1 MQVLALKYRPKHFS
15 ELVGQESVAKTL
27 SLALDNQRLANAYL
41 FSGLRG
47 SGKTSSSRIFA
58 RALMCETGPKAVPC
72 DTCIQCQSA
81 LNNHHIDII
90 EMDGASNRGIDDVR
104 NLIEQTRYKPS
115 FGRYKIFI
123 IDEVHMFT
131 TEAFNALLKTL
142 EEPPSHVKFLLATT
156 DALKLPA
163 TILSRTQHFRFKKI
177 PENSVISHL
186 KTILEKEQVS
196 YETSALEKL
205 AHSGQGSL
213 RDTITLLEQAINY
226 CDNAITES
234 KVAEML
240 GAIDRSVLEDFFQSL
255 INQDEARL
263 QERYAIL
270 ENYETESVL
279 EEMMLF
285 LKAKLLSPDS
295 YSILLI
301 ERFFKIIMSS
311 LSLLKEG
318 ANASFVLLLLKMK
331 FKEAL
336 KLKALDDAILELE
349 QSKESV
355 LKPLNQNANAS
366 KQEPKSTEKIEQA
379 ERIEGTEKK
388 EKLETRENT
397 ETLQTLMLSAKDRIF
412 HNLFK
417 QVQTLVYER
426 NYELGEV
433 FEKNIRFIDF
443 DSQTKTLTWES
454 LATDKDK
461 ELLRERFKIV
471 KSIVDGVFGKGENIK
486 IALKHHLENKSTLE
500 TQEIKDFKISSL
512 REKILPKPTIETT
525 AETKENDTKEAVGK
539 ALQTKENDTKEAVG
553 KALQTK
559 ENDTKEAVGKALQTK
574 ENDTKEAV
582 GKALQTKENDTK
594 ETKETQPKQAPT
606 ALQEFMANHSELIE
620 EIKSEFEIKSVEL
633 L

>member
-196 YETSALEKL
+196 YESSALEKL

-270 ENYETESVL
+270 ENYETEGVL

-336 KLKALDDAILELE
+336 KLKALDDAIVELE
-349 QSKESV
+349 QT
-355 LKPLNQNANAS
+355 PFNQSSSISYNAP
-366 KQEPKSTEKIEQA
+366 KQEFKNAEKREKIEQ
-379 ERIEGTEKK
+379 IESMEK
-388 EKLETRENT
+388 RENT
-397 ETLQTLMLSAKDRIF
+397 ETPQTPMLSAKDRIF

-426 NYELGEV
+426 NYELGAV

-471 KSIVDGVFGKGENIK
+471 KSIVDGVFGKGESIK

-500 TQEIKDFKISSL
+500 TQEVKEFKFPFL
-512 REKILPKPTIETT
+512 KPQPTTETT
-525 AETKENDTKEAVGK
+525 AETKENEKEAVGK
-539 ALQTKENDTKEAVG
+539 ALQTKENDTKEI
-553 KALQTK
+553 K
-559 ENDTKEAVGKALQTK
+559 ENE
-574 ENDTKEAV
+574 
-582 GKALQTKENDTK
+582 TK
-594 ETKETQPKQAPT
+594 ETKEAQPKEAPI

>member
-1 MQVLALKYRPKHFS
+1 MYRDS
-15 ELVGQESVAKTL
+15 
-27 SLALDNQRLANAYL
+27 
-41 FSGLRG
+41 
-47 SGKTSSSRIFA
+47 
-58 RALMCETGPKAVPC
+58 
-72 DTCIQCQSA
+72 
-81 LNNHHIDII
+81 
-90 EMDGASNRGIDDVR
+90 
-104 NLIEQTRYKPS
+104 
-115 FGRYKIFI
+115 
-123 IDEVHMFT
+123 
-131 TEAFNALLKTL
+131 
-142 EEPPSHVKFLLATT
+142 
-156 DALKLPA
+156 
-163 TILSRTQHFRFKKI
+163 SRTQHFRFKKI

-196 YETSALEKL
+196 YESSALEKL

-255 INQDEARL
+255 INQDEAQL

-318 ANASFVLLLLKMK
+318 ANASFVLLLLKIK

-349 QSKESV
+349 QTKESAFQ
-355 LKPLNQNANAS
+355 PLNQNANAP
-366 KQEPKSTEKIEQA
+366 KQEPKSAEKIEQA
-379 ERIEGTEKK
+379 EKRESTEKIANA
-388 EKLETRENT
+388 ETP
-397 ETLQTLMLSAKDRIF
+397 QTPMLSAKDRIF

-426 NYELGEV
+426 NYELGAV

-454 LATDKDK
+454 LATNKDK

-471 KSIVDGVFGKGENIK
+471 KSIVDGVFGKGESIK
-486 IALKHHLENKSTLE
+486 IALKNHLENKSAREE
-500 TQEIKDFKISSL
+500 TKEVKDFKISSL
-512 REKILPKPTIETT
+512 REKILPKPTTEMT
-525 AETKENDTKEAVGK
+525 AETKENETKEAVK
-539 ALQTKENDTKEAVG
+539 KEIQEKEVQ
-553 KALQTK
+553 KN
-559 ENDTKEAVGKALQTK
+559 E
-574 ENDTKEAV
+574 
-582 GKALQTKENDTK
+582 TK

>member
-58 RALMCETGPKAVPC
+58 RALMCEEGPKAVPC

-81 LNNHHIDII
+81 LNNHHIDIM

-186 KTILEKEQVS
+186 KIILEKEQVS

-263 QERYAIL
+263 KERYAIL

-349 QSKESV
+349 QT
-355 LKPLNQNANAS
+355 PFNQSPSISYNAP
-366 KQEPKSTEKIEQA
+366 KQEPKSA
-379 ERIEGTEKK
+379 ERIEGTEK
-388 EKLETRENT
+388 RENA
-397 ETLQTLMLSAKDRIF
+397 ETPQTPMLSAKDRIF

-426 NYELGEV
+426 NYELGAV

-454 LATDKDK
+454 LATNKDK

-471 KSIVDGVFGKGENIK
+471 KGIVDGVFGKGESVK
-486 IALKHHLENKSTLE
+486 IALKNHSENKSALE
-500 TQEIKDFKISSL
+500 EIKEVKDFKISSL
-512 REKILPKPTIETT
+512 REKISPKPTTETT
-525 AETKENDTKEAVGK
+525 AEMKEKEVQKNEIKEKEIKENDTKEV
-539 ALQTKENDTKEAVG
+539 Q
-553 KALQTK
+553 
-559 ENDTKEAVGKALQTK
+559 
-574 ENDTKEAV
+574 
-582 GKALQTKENDTK
+582 
-594 ETKETQPKQAPT
+594 ETQPKEAPT
-606 ALQEFMANHSELIE
+606 ALQEFMANHSDLIE

>member
-104 NLIEQTRYKPS
+104 NLIEQTCYKPS

-196 YETSALEKL
+196 YESSALEKL

-234 KVAEML
+234 KVAAML

-255 INQDEARL
+255 INQDEVRL

-270 ENYETESVL
+270 ENYETEGVL

-285 LKAKLLSPDS
+285 LKAKLLSPDT

-336 KLKALDDAILELE
+336 KLKALDDAIVELE
-349 QSKESV
+349 QA
-355 LKPLNQNANAS
+355 PFNQSPSISYNAP
-366 KQEPKSTEKIEQA
+366 KQESKSIEKREQIEQ
-379 ERIEGTEKK
+379 IESIEK
-388 EKLETRENT
+388 RENA
-397 ETLQTLMLSAKDRIF
+397 ETPQTPMLSAKDRIF

-426 NYELGEV
+426 NYELGAV

-454 LATDKDK
+454 LAADKDK

-471 KSIVDGVFGKGENIK
+471 KSIVDSVFGKGENIK
-486 IALKHHLENKSTLE
+486 IALKNHLENKSAPEE
-500 TQEIKDFKISSL
+500 TKEVKDFKISSL
-512 REKILPKPTIETT
+512 REKILPKPTTETM
-525 AETKENDTKEAVGK
+525 AETKENGKEAVGK
-539 ALQTKENDTKEAVG
+539 ALQTKENDTEEV
-553 KALQTK
+553 Q
-559 ENDTKEAVGKALQTK
+559 ENE
-574 ENDTKEAV
+574 
-582 GKALQTKENDTK
+582 TK
-594 ETKETQPKQAPT
+594 ETKETQPKEAPT
-606 ALQEFMANHSELIE
+606 ALQEFMANHSNLIE

>member
-58 RALMCETGPKAVPC
+58 RALMCEEGPKAVPC

-142 EEPPSHVKFLLATT
+142 EEPPIHVKFLLATT

-263 QERYAIL
+263 KERYAIL

-336 KLKALDDAILELE
+336 KLKALDDAIVELE
-349 QSKESV
+349 QA
-355 LKPLNQNANAS
+355 PFNQSPSISYNAP
-366 KQEPKSTEKIEQA
+366 KQEFKNIEKREKIEQ
-379 ERIEGTEKK
+379 IESIEK
-388 EKLETRENT
+388 RENA
-397 ETLQTLMLSAKDRIF
+397 ETPQTPMLSAKDRIF

-426 NYELGEV
+426 NYELGVV

-461 ELLRERFKIV
+461 ELLRERVKIV
-471 KSIVDGVFGKGENIK
+471 KSIVDSVFGKGKNIK
-486 IALKHHLENKSTLE
+486 IALKNHLENKSAPEE
-500 TQEIKDFKISSL
+500 TKEVKDFKISSL
-512 REKILPKPTIETT
+512 REKILPKPTTETT
-525 AETKENDTKEAVGK
+525 AEIQEKETKEAVKKEIKEKEIQKKEIKENDTKEV
-539 ALQTKENDTKEAVG
+539 Q
-553 KALQTK
+553 
-559 ENDTKEAVGKALQTK
+559 
-574 ENDTKEAV
+574 
-582 GKALQTKENDTK
+582 
-594 ETKETQPKQAPT
+594 ETQLKEAPT
-606 ALQEFMANHSELIE
+606 ALQEFMANHSNLIE

>member
-1 MQVLALKYRPKHFS
+1 
-15 ELVGQESVAKTL
+15 
-27 SLALDNQRLANAYL
+27 
-41 FSGLRG
+41 
-47 SGKTSSSRIFA
+47 
-58 RALMCETGPKAVPC
+58 
-72 DTCIQCQSA
+72 
-81 LNNHHIDII
+81 
-90 EMDGASNRGIDDVR
+90 
-104 NLIEQTRYKPS
+104 
-115 FGRYKIFI
+115 
-123 IDEVHMFT
+123 
-131 TEAFNALLKTL
+131 
-142 EEPPSHVKFLLATT
+142 
-156 DALKLPA
+156 
-163 TILSRTQHFRFKKI
+163 
-177 PENSVISHL
+177 
-186 KTILEKEQVS
+186 EQVS

-263 QERYAIL
+263 KERYAIL
-270 ENYETESVL
+270 ENYETEGVL

-285 LKAKLLSPDS
+285 LKAKLLSPDT

-336 KLKALDDAILELE
+336 KLKALDDAIVELE
-349 QSKESV
+349 QT
-355 LKPLNQNANAS
+355 PFNQSPSISYNAP
-366 KQEPKSTEKIEQA
+366 KQESK
-379 ERIEGTEKK
+379 RIEKREQREQIESIEK
-388 EKLETRENT
+388 RENA
-397 ETLQTLMLSAKDRIF
+397 ETPQTPMLSAKDRIF

-426 NYELGEV
+426 NYELGAV

-486 IALKHHLENKSTLE
+486 IALKNHLENKSALE
-500 TQEIKDFKISSL
+500 ETKEVKDFKISSL
-512 REKILPKPTIETT
+512 REKILPKPTTETT
-525 AETKENDTKEAVGK
+525 AETKENGKEAVGK
-539 ALQTKENDTKEAVG
+539 ALQTKENDTKEV
-553 KALQTK
+553 K
-559 ENDTKEAVGKALQTK
+559 EKEIQ
-574 ENDTKEAV
+574 EA
-582 GKALQTKENDTK
+582 
-594 ETKETQPKQAPT
+594 QPKEAPT

>member
-104 NLIEQTRYKPS
+104 NLIEQTHYKPS

-196 YETSALEKL
+196 YESSALEKL

-263 QERYAIL
+263 QECYAIL

-285 LKAKLLSPDS
+285 LKAKLLSPDT

-349 QSKESV
+349 QT
-355 LKPLNQNANAS
+355 PFNQSPSISYSAP
-366 KQEPKSTEKIEQA
+366 KQEFKNIEQR
-379 ERIEGTEKK
+379 EQREQREQIENIEK
-388 EKLETRENT
+388 RENA
-397 ETLQTLMLSAKDRIF
+397 EALQTPMFSAKDRIF

-426 NYELGEV
+426 NYELGAV

-454 LATDKDK
+454 LAADKDK

-471 KSIVDGVFGKGENIK
+471 KSIVDGVFGKGESIK
-486 IALKHHLENKSTLE
+486 IALKNHSENKSAREE
-500 TQEIKDFKISSL
+500 TKEIKDFKISSL
-512 REKILPKPTIETT
+512 REKILPKPTTETT
-525 AETKENDTKEAVGK
+525 AEMQEKEIQKNEIKEKEIKENDTKEI
-539 ALQTKENDTKEAVG
+539 KEKEV
-553 KALQTK
+553 Q
-559 ENDTKEAVGKALQTK
+559 ENE
-574 ENDTKEAV
+574 
-582 GKALQTKENDTK
+582 TK

-606 ALQEFMANHSELIE
+606 ALQEFMANHSNLIE

>member
-58 RALMCETGPKAVPC
+58 RALMCEEGPKAVPC

-196 YETSALEKL
+196 YEASALEKL

-270 ENYETESVL
+270 ENYETEGVL

-349 QSKESV
+349 QA
-355 LKPLNQNANAS
+355 PFNQSPSISYNAP
-366 KQEPKSTEKIEQA
+366 KQESKST

-388 EKLETRENT
+388 ESAEKKENT
-397 ETLQTLMLSAKDRIF
+397 ETPQTPMLSAKDRIF

-426 NYELGEV
+426 NYELGAV

-454 LATDKDK
+454 LAADKDK

-471 KSIVDGVFGKGENIK
+471 KSIVDGVFGKGESIK
-486 IALKHHLENKSTLE
+486 IALKHHLENKNAPEE
-500 TQEIKDFKISSL
+500 TKEFKDFKISSL
-512 REKILPKPTIETT
+512 REKILPKPTTETT
-525 AETKENDTKEAVGK
+525 AEMQENDTKEAVGK
-539 ALQTKENDTKEAVG
+539 ALQTKENETKEV
-553 KALQTK
+553 QEK
-559 ENDTKEAVGKALQTK
+559 E
-574 ENDTKEAV
+574 
-582 GKALQTKENDTK
+582 TKENDTK
-594 ETKETQPKQAPT
+594 ETKEAQPKEAPT

>member
-58 RALMCETGPKAVPC
+58 RALMCEEGPKAVPC

-285 LKAKLLSPDS
+285 LKAKLLSPDA

-349 QSKESV
+349 QTKESV
-355 LKPLNQNANAS
+355 FQPLNQNANAP
-366 KQEPKSTEKIEQA
+366 KQEFKSIEKVEKPEKRESA
-379 ERIEGTEKK
+379 ETP
-388 EKLETRENT
+388 
-397 ETLQTLMLSAKDRIF
+397 QTPMLSAKDRIF

-426 NYELGEV
+426 NYELGAV

-454 LATDKDK
+454 LATNKDK

-486 IALKHHLENKSTLE
+486 IALKHHLENKSALE
-500 TQEIKDFKISSL
+500 VVKESKFPYSK
-512 REKILPKPTIETT
+512 PKPTTETT
-525 AETKENDTKEAVGK
+525 TETKEKETKEAVGK
-539 ALQTKENDTKEAVG
+539 ETKEKEVQENDTKEV
-553 KALQTK
+553 Q
-559 ENDTKEAVGKALQTK
+559 
-574 ENDTKEAV
+574 
-582 GKALQTKENDTK
+582 
-594 ETKETQPKQAPT
+594 ETQPKEAST
-606 ALQEFMANHSELIE
+606 ALQEFMANHSNLIE

>member
-1 MQVLALKYRPKHFS
+1 MQVLSLKYRPKHFS

-58 RALMCETGPKAVPC
+58 RALMCEEGPRAVPC

-234 KVAEML
+234 KVAAML

-349 QSKESV
+349 QTKESAFQ
-355 LKPLNQNANAS
+355 PLNQNANAP
-366 KQEPKSTEKIEQA
+366 KQEFKGTEKIEQA
-379 ERIEGTEKK
+379 ERIEGTEK
-388 EKLETRENT
+388 RENT
-397 ETLQTLMLSAKDRIF
+397 EKIASAETPQTPMLSAKDRIF

-426 NYELGEV
+426 NYELGAV

-486 IALKHHLENKSTLE
+486 IALKNHLENKSAREE
-500 TQEIKDFKISSL
+500 TKEVKDFKISSL
-512 REKILPKPTIETT
+512 KEKILPQPTTETT
-525 AETKENDTKEAVGK
+525 AETKEKEIKEAAEKETKE
-539 ALQTKENDTKEAVG
+539 KEVQKKEI
-553 KALQTK
+553 
-559 ENDTKEAVGKALQTK
+559 
-574 ENDTKEAV
+574 
-582 GKALQTKENDTK
+582 KENDTK
-594 ETKETQPKQAPT
+594 ETKETQPKEAPT
-606 ALQEFMANHSELIE
+606 ALQEFMANHSNLIE

>member
-15 ELVGQESVAKTL
+15 ELVGQESMAKTL

-58 RALMCETGPKAVPC
+58 RALMCEEGPKAVPC
-72 DTCIQCQSA
+72 DTCTQCQSA

-301 ERFFKIIMSS
+301 ERFFKIIMSG

-349 QSKESV
+349 QT
-355 LKPLNQNANAS
+355 PFNQNPSISYNDS

-397 ETLQTLMLSAKDRIF
+397 ETLQTPMLSAKDRIF

-426 NYELGEV
+426 NYELGAV

-454 LATDKDK
+454 LATHKDK

-486 IALKHHLENKSTLE
+486 IALKNQNKSALE
-500 TQEIKDFKISSL
+500 EIKESKFPYSK
-512 REKILPKPTIETT
+512 PKPTTETT
-525 AETKENDTKEAVGK
+525 AETKE
-539 ALQTKENDTKEAVG
+539 
-553 KALQTK
+553 
-559 ENDTKEAVGKALQTK
+559 
-574 ENDTKEAV
+574 
-582 GKALQTKENDTK
+582 K
-594 ETKETQPKQAPT
+594 ETKEAIEKETKEKEVQKNETKEIQETQPKETPT
-606 ALQEFMANHSELIE
+606 ALQEFMANNSNLIE

>member
-58 RALMCETGPKAVPC
+58 RALMCEEGPKAVPC
-72 DTCIQCQSA
+72 DTCTQCQSA

-142 EEPPSHVKFLLATT
+142 EEPPSHVKLLLATT

-318 ANASFVLLLLKMK
+318 ANAGFVLLLLKMK

-349 QSKESV
+349 QSKESAFQ
-355 LKPLNQNANAS
+355 PLNQNANVF
-366 KQEPKSTEKIEQA
+366 KQESAEKIEKPEKRESA
-379 ERIEGTEKK
+379 ETP
-388 EKLETRENT
+388 
-397 ETLQTLMLSAKDRIF
+397 QTPMLSAKDRIF

-426 NYELGEV
+426 NYELGAV

-454 LATDKDK
+454 LATHKDK

-486 IALKHHLENKSTLE
+486 IALKNHSENKSAKE
-500 TQEIKDFKISSL
+500 VVKEFKFPSL
-512 REKILPKPTIETT
+512 KPKPTTETT
-525 AETKENDTKEAVGK
+525 AETKEKDTKEI
-539 ALQTKENDTKEAVG
+539 Q
-553 KALQTK
+553 
-559 ENDTKEAVGKALQTK
+559 
-574 ENDTKEAV
+574 
-582 GKALQTKENDTK
+582 
-594 ETKETQPKQAPT
+594 ETQPKETPT
-606 ALQEFMANHSELIE
+606 ALQEFMTNHSDLIE

>member
-58 RALMCETGPKAVPC
+58 RALMCEEGPKAVPC
-72 DTCIQCQSA
+72 DTCTQCQSA

-196 YETSALEKL
+196 YESSALEKL

-255 INQDEARL
+255 INQDEVRL

-349 QSKESV
+349 QA
-355 LKPLNQNANAS
+355 PFNQSPSISYNAP
-366 KQEPKSTEKIEQA
+366 KQEPKSAEK
-379 ERIEGTEKK
+379 REKP
-388 EKLETRENT
+388 EKRENA
-397 ETLQTLMLSAKDRIF
+397 ETPQTPMLSAKDRIF

-426 NYELGEV
+426 NYELGAV

-471 KSIVDGVFGKGENIK
+471 KSIVDGVFGKGESIK
-486 IALKHHLENKSTLE
+486 IALNNHLENKSAPEE
-500 TQEIKDFKISSL
+500 TKEIKDFKISSL
-512 REKILPKPTIETT
+512 REKILPKPTTETT
-525 AETKENDTKEAVGK
+525 AETKEKEIKEAAEKETKEK
-539 ALQTKENDTKEAVG
+539 ETKEKEVQENDTKEI
-553 KALQTK
+553 Q
-559 ENDTKEAVGKALQTK
+559 
-574 ENDTKEAV
+574 
-582 GKALQTKENDTK
+582 
-594 ETKETQPKQAPT
+594 ETQPKQAPT
-606 ALQEFMANHSELIE
+606 ALQEFMANHSNLIE

>member
-336 KLKALDDAILELE
+336 KLKALDDAIVELE
-349 QSKESV
+349 QT
-355 LKPLNQNANAS
+355 PFNQSPSISYNAP
-366 KQEPKSTEKIEQA
+366 KQEFKSA
-379 ERIEGTEKK
+379 ERIE
-388 EKLETRENT
+388 KLEKRENA
-397 ETLQTLMLSAKDRIF
+397 EAPQTPMLSAKDRIF

-426 NYELGEV
+426 NYELGAV

-454 LATDKDK
+454 LATNKDK
-461 ELLRERFKIV
+461 ELLRECFKIV

-486 IALKHHLENKSTLE
+486 IALKNHLENKSAREE
-500 TQEIKDFKISSL
+500 TKEVKDFKISSL
-512 REKILPKPTIETT
+512 REKILPQPTTETT
-525 AETKENDTKEAVGK
+525 AEMQEKETKEAVKKEIKEKEIKENDTKEI
-539 ALQTKENDTKEAVG
+539 QEA
-553 KALQTK
+553 
-559 ENDTKEAVGKALQTK
+559 
-574 ENDTKEAV
+574 
-582 GKALQTKENDTK
+582 
-594 ETKETQPKQAPT
+594 QPKQAPT

>member
-186 KTILEKEQVS
+186 KTILEKEQMS
-196 YETSALEKL
+196 YEASALEKL

-263 QERYAIL
+263 QERYTIL

-349 QSKESV
+349 QT
-355 LKPLNQNANAS
+355 PFNQSPSISYNAS
-366 KQEPKSTEKIEQA
+366 KQEPKSTERIERTEKRESA
-379 ERIEGTEKK
+379 ERIEGAERI
-388 EKLETRENT
+388 ESAETPKT
-397 ETLQTLMLSAKDRIF
+397 PMLSAKDRIF

-426 NYELGEV
+426 NYELGAV

-471 KSIVDGVFGKGENIK
+471 KGIVDSVFGKGENIK
-486 IALKHHLENKSTLE
+486 IALKNHLENKSAPEE
-500 TQEIKDFKISSL
+500 TKEVKDFKISSL
-512 REKILPKPTIETT
+512 REKILPQPTTETT
-525 AETKENDTKEAVGK
+525 AEMQEKEVQKNEIKEKETKENDTKEI
-539 ALQTKENDTKEAVG
+539 Q
-553 KALQTK
+553 
-559 ENDTKEAVGKALQTK
+559 
-574 ENDTKEAV
+574 
-582 GKALQTKENDTK
+582 
-594 ETKETQPKQAPT
+594 ETQLKEAPT
-606 ALQEFMANHSELIE
+606 ALQEFMANHSNLIE

>member
-72 DTCIQCQSA
+72 DTCTQCQSA

-301 ERFFKIIMSS
+301 ERFFKIIMSG

-355 LKPLNQNANAS
+355 LKPLNQNANAF
-366 KQEPKSTEKIEQA
+366 KQESAEKIEKPEKRESA
-379 ERIEGTEKK
+379 ETP
-388 EKLETRENT
+388 
-397 ETLQTLMLSAKDRIF
+397 QTPMLSAKDRIF

-426 NYELGEV
+426 NYELGVV

-454 LATDKDK
+454 LATHKDK

-486 IALKHHLENKSTLE
+486 IALKNHSENKSALE
-500 TQEIKDFKISSL
+500 EIKEFKFPFS
-512 REKILPKPTIETT
+512 KPQPTTETT
-525 AETKENDTKEAVGK
+525 AEMKE
-539 ALQTKENDTKEAVG
+539 
-553 KALQTK
+553 
-559 ENDTKEAVGKALQTK
+559 
-574 ENDTKEAV
+574 
-582 GKALQTKENDTK
+582 K
-594 ETKETQPKQAPT
+594 ETKEKEVQETQPKETPT
-606 ALQEFMANHSELIE
+606 ALQEFMANHSDLIE

>member
-196 YETSALEKL
+196 YEASALEKL

-226 CDNAITES
+226 CDNTITES
-234 KVAEML
+234 KVAAML

-263 QERYAIL
+263 KERYAIL

-295 YSILLI
+295 YSILLV

-349 QSKESV
+349 QT
-355 LKPLNQNANAS
+355 PFNQSPSISYSAP
-366 KQEPKSTEKIEQA
+366 KQEFKNIEQR
-379 ERIEGTEKK
+379 EQREQREQIENIEK
-388 EKLETRENT
+388 RENA
-397 ETLQTLMLSAKDRIF
+397 EALQTPMFSAKDRIF

-426 NYELGEV
+426 NYELGAV

-454 LATDKDK
+454 LAADKDK

-471 KSIVDGVFGKGENIK
+471 KGIVDGVFGKGESIK
-486 IALKHHLENKSTLE
+486 IALKNHLENKSTPE
-500 TQEIKDFKISSL
+500 GTKEVKDFKISSL
-512 REKILPKPTIETT
+512 REKILPKPTTETT
-525 AETKENDTKEAVGK
+525 AEMQEKEIQKNEIKEKEIKENDTKEI
-539 ALQTKENDTKEAVG
+539 KEKEV
-553 KALQTK
+553 Q
-559 ENDTKEAVGKALQTK
+559 ENE
-574 ENDTKEAV
+574 
-582 GKALQTKENDTK
+582 TK
-594 ETKETQPKQAPT
+594 ETKETQPKEAPT
-606 ALQEFMANHSELIE
+606 ALQEFMANHSNLIE

>member
-58 RALMCETGPKAVPC
+58 RALMCEEGPKAVPC

-263 QERYAIL
+263 KERYAIL

-366 KQEPKSTEKIEQA
+366 KQEPKSAEKREKP
-379 ERIEGTEKK
+379 EKK
-388 EKLETRENT
+388 ENAETP
-397 ETLQTLMLSAKDRIF
+397 QTPMLSAKDRIF

-426 NYELGEV
+426 NYELGAV

-454 LATDKDK
+454 LATHKDK

-471 KSIVDGVFGKGENIK
+471 KSIVDGVFGKGESIK
-486 IALKHHLENKSTLE
+486 IALKNQNKSAREE
-500 TQEIKDFKISSL
+500 TKEIKISSL
-512 REKILPKPTIETT
+512 REKILPKPTTETT
-525 AETKENDTKEAVGK
+525 AEMKEKETKEKETKEKETKEKETKEKEVQKNDTKEV
-539 ALQTKENDTKEAVG
+539 Q
-553 KALQTK
+553 
-559 ENDTKEAVGKALQTK
+559 
-574 ENDTKEAV
+574 
-582 GKALQTKENDTK
+582 
-594 ETKETQPKQAPT
+594 ETQPKQAPT
-606 ALQEFMANHSELIE
+606 ALQEFMANHSNLIE

>member
-58 RALMCETGPKAVPC
+58 RALMCEKGPKAVPC
-72 DTCIQCQSA
+72 DTCTQCQSA

-285 LKAKLLSPDS
+285 LKAKLLSPDA

-301 ERFFKIIMSS
+301 ERFFKIIMGG

-355 LKPLNQNANAS
+355 LKPLNQNTNAF
-366 KQEPKSTEKIEQA
+366 KQEPKIAEKIE
-379 ERIEGTEKK
+379 
-388 EKLETRENT
+388 NT
-397 ETLQTLMLSAKDRIF
+397 EIPQTPMLSAKDRIF

-426 NYELGEV
+426 NYELGAV

-454 LATDKDK
+454 LATHKDK

-486 IALKHHLENKSTLE
+486 IALKNHSENKSALE
-500 TQEIKDFKISSL
+500 VVKEFKFPYL
-512 REKILPKPTIETT
+512 KPKPTTETT
-525 AETKENDTKEAVGK
+525 TEMKEKETKEAVEKETKEVQENDTKEV
-539 ALQTKENDTKEAVG
+539 Q
-553 KALQTK
+553 
-559 ENDTKEAVGKALQTK
+559 
-574 ENDTKEAV
+574 
-582 GKALQTKENDTK
+582 
-594 ETKETQPKQAPT
+594 ETQPKETPT
-606 ALQEFMANHSELIE
+606 ALQEFMANHSDLIE
-620 EIKSEFEIKSVEL
+620 EIRSEFEIKSVEL

>member
-58 RALMCETGPKAVPC
+58 RALMCEEGPKAVPC

-196 YETSALEKL
+196 YESSALEKL

-213 RDTITLLEQAINY
+213 RDAITLLEQAINY

-263 QERYAIL
+263 KERYAIL

-355 LKPLNQNANAS
+355 LKPINQNANAP
-366 KQEPKSTEKIEQA
+366 KQEPKSTE
-379 ERIEGTEKK
+379 RIEGTEK
-388 EKLETRENT
+388 RENT
-397 ETLQTLMLSAKDRIF
+397 EKIASAETPQTPMLSAKDRIF

-426 NYELGEV
+426 NYELGAV

-454 LATDKDK
+454 LATNKDK

-486 IALKHHLENKSTLE
+486 IALKHHLENKSAREE
-500 TQEIKDFKISSL
+500 TKEVKDFKISSL
-512 REKILPKPTIETT
+512 REKILPKPTTETT
-525 AETKENDTKEAVGK
+525 AETKEKEVQKNEIQEKEVQKNDTKEVQEAK
-539 ALQTKENDTKEAVG
+539 PKE
-553 KALQTK
+553 
-559 ENDTKEAVGKALQTK
+559 
-574 ENDTKEAV
+574 
-582 GKALQTKENDTK
+582 
-594 ETKETQPKQAPT
+594 APT
-606 ALQEFMANHSELIE
+606 ALQEFMANHSNLIE

>member
-58 RALMCETGPKAVPC
+58 RALMCEKGPKAVPC
-72 DTCIQCQSA
+72 DTCTQCQSA

-285 LKAKLLSPDS
+285 LKAKLLSPDT

-301 ERFFKIIMSS
+301 ERFFKIIMSG

-349 QSKESV
+349 QNKESV
-355 LKPLNQNANAS
+355 LKPLNQNANAF
-366 KQEPKSTEKIEQA
+366 KQEIAEKIEKPEKRESA
-379 ERIEGTEKK
+379 ETP
-388 EKLETRENT
+388 
-397 ETLQTLMLSAKDRIF
+397 QTPMLSAKDRIF

-426 NYELGEV
+426 NYELGAV

-454 LATDKDK
+454 LATHKDK
-461 ELLRERFKIV
+461 ELLKERFKIV

-486 IALKHHLENKSTLE
+486 IALKNQNKSALE
-500 TQEIKDFKISSL
+500 EIKEFKFPFS
-512 REKILPKPTIETT
+512 KPKPTTETT
-525 AETKENDTKEAVGK
+525 AETKKNDTKEI
-539 ALQTKENDTKEAVG
+539 Q
-553 KALQTK
+553 
-559 ENDTKEAVGKALQTK
+559 
-574 ENDTKEAV
+574 
-582 GKALQTKENDTK
+582 
-594 ETKETQPKQAPT
+594 ETQPKETPT
-606 ALQEFMANHSELIE
+606 VLQEFMANHSDLIE

>member
-58 RALMCETGPKAVPC
+58 RALMCEEGPKAVPC
-72 DTCIQCQSA
+72 DTCTQCQSA

-226 CDNAITES
+226 CDNVITES

-301 ERFFKIIMSS
+301 ERFFKIIMSG

-349 QSKESV
+349 QSKEST
-355 LKPLNQNANAS
+355 LKPLNQNANAP
-366 KQEPKSTEKIEQA
+366 KQEPKIAEKIEKP
-379 ERIEGTEKK
+379 EKR
-388 EKLETRENT
+388 ESVETP
-397 ETLQTLMLSAKDRIF
+397 QTPMLSAKDRIF

-426 NYELGEV
+426 NYELGAV

-454 LATDKDK
+454 LATHKDK

-486 IALKHHLENKSTLE
+486 IALKNHSENKSALE
-500 TQEIKDFKISSL
+500 VVKEFKFPFS
-512 REKILPKPTIETT
+512 KPKPTTETT
-525 AETKENDTKEAVGK
+525 AETEKNETKEAVEKEIKENDTKEAV
-539 ALQTKENDTKEAVG
+539 E
-553 KALQTK
+553 
-559 ENDTKEAVGKALQTK
+559 
-574 ENDTKEAV
+574 
-582 GKALQTKENDTK
+582 K
-594 ETKETQPKQAPT
+594 ETKEKDTKEVQETQPKEAPT
-606 ALQEFMANHSELIE
+606 ALQEFMANNSNLIE

>member
-58 RALMCETGPKAVPC
+58 RALMCEEGPKAVPC
-72 DTCIQCQSA
+72 DTCTQCQSA

-301 ERFFKIIMSS
+301 ERFFKIIMSG

-355 LKPLNQNANAS
+355 LKPLNQNANAF
-366 KQEPKSTEKIEQA
+366 KQESKSAEKIEKP
-379 ERIEGTEKK
+379 EKK
-388 EKLETRENT
+388 EST
-397 ETLQTLMLSAKDRIF
+397 ETPQTPMLSAKDRIF

-426 NYELGEV
+426 NYELGAV

-454 LATDKDK
+454 LATHKDK

-486 IALKHHLENKSTLE
+486 IALKNHSENKSAKE
-500 TQEIKDFKISSL
+500 VVKEFKFPFS
-512 REKILPKPTIETT
+512 KPKPTTETT
-525 AETKENDTKEAVGK
+525 AEMKE
-539 ALQTKENDTKEAVG
+539 
-553 KALQTK
+553 
-559 ENDTKEAVGKALQTK
+559 
-574 ENDTKEAV
+574 
-582 GKALQTKENDTK
+582 K
-594 ETKETQPKQAPT
+594 ETKEVQKNETKEIQETQPKETPT
-606 ALQEFMANHSELIE
+606 ALQEFMTNHSDLIE

>member
-58 RALMCETGPKAVPC
+58 RALMCEEGPKAVPC
-72 DTCIQCQSA
+72 DTCTQCQSA

-255 INQDEARL
+255 INQDEVRL

-285 LKAKLLSPDS
+285 LKAKLLNPDT

-301 ERFFKIIMSS
+301 ERFFKIIMSG

-336 KLKALDDAILELE
+336 KLKVLDDAILELE

-355 LKPLNQNANAS
+355 SKPLNQNANAF
-366 KQEPKSTEKIEQA
+366 KQEITDKIEKPEKRESTE
-379 ERIEGTEKK
+379 TP
-388 EKLETRENT
+388 
-397 ETLQTLMLSAKDRIF
+397 QTPMLSAKDRIF

-426 NYELGEV
+426 NYELGAV
-433 FEKNIRFIDF
+433 FEKNIRFVDF

-454 LATDKDK
+454 LATNKDK

-486 IALKHHLENKSTLE
+486 IALKNHSENKSTLE
-500 TQEIKDFKISSL
+500 VVKEFKFPFS
-512 REKILPKPTIETT
+512 KPKPTTETM
-525 AETKENDTKEAVGK
+525 AETKEKEIKENDTKEI
-539 ALQTKENDTKEAVG
+539 Q
-553 KALQTK
+553 
-559 ENDTKEAVGKALQTK
+559 
-574 ENDTKEAV
+574 
-582 GKALQTKENDTK
+582 
-594 ETKETQPKQAPT
+594 ETQPKETPT
-606 ALQEFMANHSELIE
+606 ALQEFMANHSDLIE

>member
-58 RALMCETGPKAVPC
+58 RALMCEKGPKAVPC
-72 DTCIQCQSA
+72 DTCTQCQSA

-301 ERFFKIIMSS
+301 ERFFKIIMSG

-355 LKPLNQNANAS
+355 LKPLNQNANAF
-366 KQEPKSTEKIEQA
+366 KQESAEKIEKPEKRESA
-379 ERIEGTEKK
+379 ETP
-388 EKLETRENT
+388 
-397 ETLQTLMLSAKDRIF
+397 QTPMLSAKDRIF

-426 NYELGEV
+426 NYELGAV

-454 LATDKDK
+454 LATNKDK

-486 IALKHHLENKSTLE
+486 IALKNHSENKSALE
-500 TQEIKDFKISSL
+500 EIKEFKFPYS
-512 REKILPKPTIETT
+512 KPKPTTETT
-525 AETKENDTKEAVGK
+525 AEMKEKETKEAVEKKAKEKEIQENDTKEI
-539 ALQTKENDTKEAVG
+539 Q
-553 KALQTK
+553 
-559 ENDTKEAVGKALQTK
+559 
-574 ENDTKEAV
+574 
-582 GKALQTKENDTK
+582 
-594 ETKETQPKQAPT
+594 ETQPKETPT
-606 ALQEFMANHSELIE
+606 ALQEFMANHSDLIE

>member
-58 RALMCETGPKAVPC
+58 RALMCEEGPKAVPC

-196 YETSALEKL
+196 YESSALEKL

-270 ENYETESVL
+270 ENYETEGVL

-336 KLKALDDAILELE
+336 KLKALDDAIVELE
-349 QSKESV
+349 QT
-355 LKPLNQNANAS
+355 PFNQSPSISYNAP
-366 KQEPKSTEKIEQA
+366 KQEFKGTEKIEQA
-379 ERIEGTEKK
+379 ERIEGTEKR
-388 EKLETRENT
+388 EKLEKRENA
-397 ETLQTLMLSAKDRIF
+397 ETPQTPMLSAKDRIF

-426 NYELGEV
+426 NYELGAV

-454 LATDKDK
+454 LAADKDK

-471 KSIVDGVFGKGENIK
+471 KSIVDGVFGKGESIK
-486 IALKHHLENKSTLE
+486 IALKHHLENKSAPEE
-500 TQEIKDFKISSL
+500 TKEFKDFKISSL
-512 REKILPKPTIETT
+512 REKILPKPTTETT
-525 AETKENDTKEAVGK
+525 AEMQENDTKEAVGK
-539 ALQTKENDTKEAVG
+539 ALQTKENETKEV
-553 KALQTK
+553 QEK
-559 ENDTKEAVGKALQTK
+559 E
-574 ENDTKEAV
+574 
-582 GKALQTKENDTK
+582 TKENDTK
-594 ETKETQPKQAPT
+594 ETKEAQPKEAPT

>member
-196 YETSALEKL
+196 YESSALEKL

-234 KVAEML
+234 KVAAML

-263 QERYAIL
+263 KERYAIL
-270 ENYETESVL
+270 ENYETEGVL

-355 LKPLNQNANAS
+355 LKPLNQNANAP

-379 ERIEGTEKK
+379 EKIEGTEKR
-388 EKLETRENT
+388 EKLEKRENA
-397 ETLQTLMLSAKDRIF
+397 ETPQTPMLSAKDRIF

-426 NYELGEV
+426 NYELGAV

-454 LATDKDK
+454 LATNKDK

-486 IALKHHLENKSTLE
+486 IALKHHLENKSALE
-500 TQEIKDFKISSL
+500 ETKEIKISSL
-512 REKILPKPTIETT
+512 REKILPQPTTETT
-525 AETKENDTKEAVGK
+525 AETKEKEVQK
-539 ALQTKENDTKEAVG
+539 NEIKEKEVQENDTKEI
-553 KALQTK
+553 Q
-559 ENDTKEAVGKALQTK
+559 
-574 ENDTKEAV
+574 
-582 GKALQTKENDTK
+582 
-594 ETKETQPKQAPT
+594 ETQPKESPT

>member
-58 RALMCETGPKAVPC
+58 RALMCEEGPKSVPC
-72 DTCIQCQSA
+72 DTCTQCQSA

-255 INQDEARL
+255 INQDEERL

-301 ERFFKIIMSS
+301 ERFFKIIMSG

-349 QSKESV
+349 QSKESAFQ
-355 LKPLNQNANAS
+355 PLNQSANAF
-366 KQEPKSTEKIEQA
+366 KQEPKIAEKIENPEKRESA
-379 ERIEGTEKK
+379 ETP
-388 EKLETRENT
+388 
-397 ETLQTLMLSAKDRIF
+397 QTLMLSAKDRIF

-426 NYELGEV
+426 NYELGAV

-454 LATDKDK
+454 LATHKDK

-486 IALKHHLENKSTLE
+486 IALKNQNKSTLE
-500 TQEIKDFKISSL
+500 VVKEFKFPSL
-512 REKILPKPTIETT
+512 KPKPTTKTT
-525 AETKENDTKEAVGK
+525 AETKEKEIQEK
-539 ALQTKENDTKEAVG
+539 EIQENDTKEV
-553 KALQTK
+553 Q
-559 ENDTKEAVGKALQTK
+559 
-574 ENDTKEAV
+574 
-582 GKALQTKENDTK
+582 
-594 ETKETQPKQAPT
+594 ETQPKETPT
-606 ALQEFMANHSELIE
+606 ALQEFMANHSDLIE

>member
-58 RALMCETGPKAVPC
+58 RALMCEEGPKAVPC
-72 DTCIQCQSA
+72 DTCAQCQSA

-255 INQDEARL
+255 INQDEVRL

-285 LKAKLLSPDS
+285 LKAKLLSPDA

-349 QSKESV
+349 QSKESAFQ
-355 LKPLNQNANAS
+355 PLNQNANAF
-366 KQEPKSTEKIEQA
+366 KQESAEKIEKPEKRESA
-379 ERIEGTEKK
+379 ETP
-388 EKLETRENT
+388 
-397 ETLQTLMLSAKDRIF
+397 QTPMLSAKDRIF

-426 NYELGEV
+426 NYELGAV

-454 LATDKDK
+454 LATHKDK

-486 IALKHHLENKSTLE
+486 IALKNQNKSALE
-500 TQEIKDFKISSL
+500 VVKEFKFPSL
-512 REKILPKPTIETT
+512 KPKPTTETT
-525 AETKENDTKEAVGK
+525 AEMKEKETKENDTKEAIEK
-539 ALQTKENDTKEAVG
+539 ETKENDTKEV
-553 KALQTK
+553 Q
-559 ENDTKEAVGKALQTK
+559 
-574 ENDTKEAV
+574 
-582 GKALQTKENDTK
+582 
-594 ETKETQPKQAPT
+594 ETQPKETPT
-606 ALQEFMANHSELIE
+606 ALQEFMANHSDLIE

>member
-58 RALMCETGPKAVPC
+58 RALMCEEGPKAVPC

-196 YETSALEKL
+196 YESSALEKL

-336 KLKALDDAILELE
+336 KLKALDDAIVELE

-355 LKPLNQNANAS
+355 LKPLNQNANAP
-366 KQEPKSTEKIEQA
+366 KQEPKSA

-388 EKLETRENT
+388 ESAEKKENAETP
-397 ETLQTLMLSAKDRIF
+397 QTPMLSAKDRIF

-426 NYELGEV
+426 NYELGAV

-454 LATDKDK
+454 LATHKDK

-471 KSIVDGVFGKGENIK
+471 KGIVDGVFGKGESIK
-486 IALKHHLENKSTLE
+486 IALKNQNKSALE
-500 TQEIKDFKISSL
+500 ETKEVKFPPL
-512 REKILPKPTIETT
+512 KPQPTTETT
-525 AETKENDTKEAVGK
+525 AEMQENEKEAVGK
-539 ALQTKENDTKEAVG
+539 ALQTKENETKEEVKKGIKEAVE
-553 KALQTK
+553 K
-559 ENDTKEAVGKALQTK
+559 EIKEK
-574 ENDTKEAV
+574 EIKE
-582 GKALQTKENDTK
+582 KEI
-594 ETKETQPKQAPT
+594 KETQPKESPT
-606 ALQEFMANHSELIE
+606 ALQEFMANHPELIE

>member
-58 RALMCETGPKAVPC
+58 RALMCEEGPKAVPC
-72 DTCIQCQSA
+72 DTCTQCQSA

-263 QERYAIL
+263 QECYAIL

-285 LKAKLLSPDS
+285 LKAKLLSPDT

-355 LKPLNQNANAS
+355 LKPLNQNANAF
-366 KQEPKSTEKIEQA
+366 KQEPKIAEKIEKPEKRESA
-379 ERIEGTEKK
+379 ETP
-388 EKLETRENT
+388 
-397 ETLQTLMLSAKDRIF
+397 QTPMLSAKDRIF

-426 NYELGEV
+426 NYELGAV

-461 ELLRERFKIV
+461 ELLRECFKIV

-486 IALKHHLENKSTLE
+486 IALKNHSENKSALE
-500 TQEIKDFKISSL
+500 VVKEFKFPSS
-512 REKILPKPTIETT
+512 KPKPTTETT
-525 AETKENDTKEAVGK
+525 AEMKESETKEAV
-539 ALQTKENDTKEAVG
+539 E
-553 KALQTK
+553 
-559 ENDTKEAVGKALQTK
+559 
-574 ENDTKEAV
+574 
-582 GKALQTKENDTK
+582 K
-594 ETKETQPKQAPT
+594 ETKEKEVQETQPKEAPT
-606 ALQEFMANHSELIE
+606 ALQEFMANYSDLIE

>member
-58 RALMCETGPKAVPC
+58 RALMCEKGPKAVPC
-72 DTCIQCQSA
+72 DTCPQCQSA

-295 YSILLI
+295 YSILLT

-349 QSKESV
+349 QSKESA
-355 LKPLNQNANAS
+355 LKPLNQNANAF
-366 KQEPKSTEKIEQA
+366 KQESAEKIEKP
-379 ERIEGTEKK
+379 EK
-388 EKLETRENT
+388 RENT
-397 ETLQTLMLSAKDRIF
+397 ETPQTPMLSAKDRIF

-426 NYELGEV
+426 NYELGAV

-454 LATDKDK
+454 LATHKDK

-486 IALKHHLENKSTLE
+486 IALKNQNKSALE
-500 TQEIKDFKISSL
+500 VVKEFKFPYS
-512 REKILPKPTIETT
+512 KPKPTTETT
-525 AETKENDTKEAVGK
+525 AEMKEKETKEAIEKETKENDTKEI
-539 ALQTKENDTKEAVG
+539 Q
-553 KALQTK
+553 
-559 ENDTKEAVGKALQTK
+559 
-574 ENDTKEAV
+574 
-582 GKALQTKENDTK
+582 
-594 ETKETQPKQAPT
+594 ETQPKEAPT
-606 ALQEFMANHSELIE
+606 ALQEFMANYSDLIE

>member
-196 YETSALEKL
+196 YESSALEKL

-270 ENYETESVL
+270 ENYETEGVL

-336 KLKALDDAILELE
+336 KLKALDDAIVELE
-349 QSKESV
+349 QA
-355 LKPLNQNANAS
+355 PFNQNPSISYNAP
-366 KQEPKSTEKIEQA
+366 KQEFKGTEKIEK
-379 ERIEGTEKK
+379 IEQIESMEK
-388 EKLETRENT
+388 RENA
-397 ETLQTLMLSAKDRIF
+397 EAPQTPMLSAKDRIF

-426 NYELGEV
+426 NYELGAV

-454 LATDKDK
+454 LAADKDK

-500 TQEIKDFKISSL
+500 TQEVKEFKFPPL
-512 REKILPKPTIETT
+512 KPKPTTETT
-525 AETKENDTKEAVGK
+525 AETKENEKEAVGK
-539 ALQTKENDTKEAVG
+539 ALQTKESDTKEV
-553 KALQTK
+553 QENDIK
-559 ENDTKEAVGKALQTK
+559 ENE
-574 ENDTKEAV
+574 
-582 GKALQTKENDTK
+582 TK
-594 ETKETQPKQAPT
+594 ETKEAQPKEAPT

>member
-58 RALMCETGPKAVPC
+58 RALMCEEGPKAVPC
-72 DTCIQCQSA
+72 DTCTQCQSA

-142 EEPPSHVKFLLATT
+142 EEPPNHVKFLLATT

-285 LKAKLLSPDS
+285 LKAKLLSPDT

-318 ANASFVLLLLKMK
+318 ANAGFVLLLLKMK

-349 QSKESV
+349 QSKESAFQ
-355 LKPLNQNANAS
+355 PLNQNANAF
-366 KQEPKSTEKIEQA
+366 KQEITDKIEKPEKRESTE
-379 ERIEGTEKK
+379 TP
-388 EKLETRENT
+388 
-397 ETLQTLMLSAKDRIF
+397 QTPMLSAKDRIF

-426 NYELGEV
+426 NYELGAV
-433 FEKNIRFIDF
+433 FEKNIRFVDF

-454 LATDKDK
+454 LATNKDK

-486 IALKHHLENKSTLE
+486 IALKNHSENKSALE
-500 TQEIKDFKISSL
+500 VVKEFKFPFS
-512 REKILPKPTIETT
+512 KPKPTTETM
-525 AETKENDTKEAVGK
+525 AETKEKEIKENDTKEI
-539 ALQTKENDTKEAVG
+539 Q
-553 KALQTK
+553 
-559 ENDTKEAVGKALQTK
+559 
-574 ENDTKEAV
+574 
-582 GKALQTKENDTK
+582 
-594 ETKETQPKQAPT
+594 ETQPKETPT
-606 ALQEFMANHSELIE
+606 ALQEFMANYSDLIE

>member
-58 RALMCETGPKAVPC
+58 RALMCEEGPKAVPC
-72 DTCIQCQSA
+72 DTCTQCQSA

-196 YETSALEKL
+196 YESSALEKL

-349 QSKESV
+349 QT
-355 LKPLNQNANAS
+355 PFNQNPSISYNAP

-379 ERIEGTEKK
+379 ERIERTEKR

-397 ETLQTLMLSAKDRIF
+397 ETLQTPMLSAKDRIF

-426 NYELGEV
+426 NYELGAV

-471 KSIVDGVFGKGENIK
+471 KGIVDSVFGKGENIK
-486 IALKHHLENKSTLE
+486 IALKNHLENKSAREE
-500 TQEIKDFKISSL
+500 TKEVKDFKISSL
-512 REKILPKPTIETT
+512 REKILPKPTTETT
-525 AETKENDTKEAVGK
+525 AEMQEKETKKAVKNEIKEKEIKENDTKEV
-539 ALQTKENDTKEAVG
+539 Q
-553 KALQTK
+553 
-559 ENDTKEAVGKALQTK
+559 
-574 ENDTKEAV
+574 
-582 GKALQTKENDTK
+582 
-594 ETKETQPKQAPT
+594 ETQPKETPT

>member
-58 RALMCETGPKAVPC
+58 RALMCEEGPKAVPC

-196 YETSALEKL
+196 YESSALEKL

-336 KLKALDDAILELE
+336 KLKALDDAIVELE
-349 QSKESV
+349 QT
-355 LKPLNQNANAS
+355 PFNQSPSISYNAP
-366 KQEPKSTEKIEQA
+366 KQEPKSAEKIE
-379 ERIEGTEKK
+379 
-388 EKLETRENT
+388 KLEKIESA
-397 ETLQTLMLSAKDRIF
+397 ETPQTPMLSAKDRIF

-426 NYELGEV
+426 NYELGAV

-486 IALKHHLENKSTLE
+486 IALKNHLENKSAREE
-500 TQEIKDFKISSL
+500 TKEVKDFKISSL
-512 REKILPKPTIETT
+512 REKILPKPTTETT
-525 AETKENDTKEAVGK
+525 AETKEKKTKEAVK
-539 ALQTKENDTKEAVG
+539 KEIKEKEVQENDTKEI
-553 KALQTK
+553 Q
-559 ENDTKEAVGKALQTK
+559 
-574 ENDTKEAV
+574 
-582 GKALQTKENDTK
+582 
-594 ETKETQPKQAPT
+594 ETQPKQAPT

>member
-104 NLIEQTRYKPS
+104 NLIEQTHYKPS

-196 YETSALEKL
+196 YESSALEKL

-263 QERYAIL
+263 QECYAIL
-270 ENYETESVL
+270 ENYETEGVL

-285 LKAKLLSPDS
+285 LKAKLLSPDT

-336 KLKALDDAILELE
+336 KLKALDDAIVELE
-349 QSKESV
+349 QT
-355 LKPLNQNANAS
+355 PFNQSPSISYNAP
-366 KQEPKSTEKIEQA
+366 KQESKNIEKREKIEQ
-379 ERIEGTEKK
+379 IESIEK
-388 EKLETRENT
+388 REST
-397 ETLQTLMLSAKDRIF
+397 ETPQTPMLSAKDRIF

-426 NYELGEV
+426 NYELGAV

-486 IALKHHLENKSTLE
+486 IALKHHLENKNAPEE
-500 TQEIKDFKISSL
+500 TKEVKDFKISSL
-512 REKILPKPTIETT
+512 REKILPQPTTETT
-525 AETKENDTKEAVGK
+525 AETKEKETKEAVKK
-539 ALQTKENDTKEAVG
+539 ALQTKENETKEVQE
-553 KALQTK
+553 KEVQEKEIK
-559 ENDTKEAVGKALQTK
+559 ENE
-574 ENDTKEAV
+574 
-582 GKALQTKENDTK
+582 TK
-594 ETKETQPKQAPT
+594 ETKEAQPKEAPT

>member
-58 RALMCETGPKAVPC
+58 RALMCEEGPKAVPC

-156 DALKLPA
+156 DALKLPT

-196 YETSALEKL
+196 YESSALEKL

-255 INQDEARL
+255 INQDEVRL

-355 LKPLNQNANAS
+355 LKPINQNANAP
-366 KQEPKSTEKIEQA
+366 KQEPKSIERIEQA
-379 ERIEGTEKK
+379 ERIEGTEKR
-388 EKLETRENT
+388 EKLEKIASAEAP
-397 ETLQTLMLSAKDRIF
+397 QTPMLSAKDRIF

-426 NYELGEV
+426 NYELGAV

-471 KSIVDGVFGKGENIK
+471 KGIVDGVFGKGESIK
-486 IALKHHLENKSTLE
+486 IALNNHLENKSAPEE
-500 TQEIKDFKISSL
+500 TKEVKDFKISSL
-512 REKILPKPTIETT
+512 REKILPKPTTETT
-525 AETKENDTKEAVGK
+525 AEMKEKEIQKNEIKEKEIKENDTKEV
-539 ALQTKENDTKEAVG
+539 Q
-553 KALQTK
+553 
-559 ENDTKEAVGKALQTK
+559 
-574 ENDTKEAV
+574 
-582 GKALQTKENDTK
+582 
-594 ETKETQPKQAPT
+594 ETQPKEVPT
-606 ALQEFMANHSELIE
+606 ALQEFMANHSNLIE
-620 EIKSEFEIKSVEL
+620 EIKSEFEIKGVEL